1 MTPSQEYA
9 EKASQ
14 EYAEK
19 LAEDPSFLHDDEP
32 EESNAA
38 GKAAMK
44 AADKSGARYVIV
56 IGEEE
61 LNSKSVEL
69 KNMNSGV
76 SVSVTIDSLVN
87 AL

>member
-1 MTPSQEYA
+1 MVKVLELAQE
-9 EKASQ
+9 
-14 EYAEK
+14 
-19 LAEDPSFLHDDEP
+19 LR
-32 EESNAA
+32 AA
-38 GKAAMK
+38 AKSVEIAFGDRSLKAAMK

-76 SVSVTIDSLVN
+76 SASVRIDSLID